1 MEGAV
6 KMVGRYWS
14 VGGNFPKWG
23 DSNIDPKIL

>member
-14 VGGNFPKWG
+14 VGNFPKWG
-23 DSNIDPKIL
+23 DPNIDPKIL